1 MCKMK
6 AFSRFW
12 KSSKKPRKQRKYR
25 FNAPLHIRKRMLRA
39 HLSKQLRE
47 KYKCRSFGLRVG
59 DKVKVLR
66 GAFRG
71 KEGTIKEVDSKRLK
85 VTVNGVEITKND
97 GTKVFPY
104 LDPSNLQILEL
115 KTDDKA
121 RQKALARKGGK

>member
-1 MCKMK
+1 MK
-6 AFSRFW
+6 PFSRFW

-25 FNAPLHIRKRMLRA
+25 FNAPLHIRKRMLKA
-39 HLSKQLRE
+39 NISKPLRE

-66 GAFRG
+66 GRFRG
-71 KEGTIKEVDSKRLK
+71 KEGTIKEVDLKRLK

>member
-1 MCKMK
+1 
-6 AFSRFW
+6 
-12 KSSKKPRKQRKYR
+12 
-25 FNAPLHIRKRMLRA
+25 
-39 HLSKQLRE
+39 
-47 KYKCRSFGLRVG
+47 
-59 DKVKVLR
+59 
-66 GAFRG
+66 FRG
-71 KEGTIKEVDSKRLK
+71 KEGTIKEVDLKRLK